1 MAQETLDVAVLG
13 QIGRDLILLVDGLP
27 APGDSAPIRTRRELL
42 GGKGANQAVGLSQLG
57 LRTALIGVVGDD
69 PAGRQMLAQA
79 AHDGIAVDHV
89 RSRAGAPTALL
100 IDLVDEQG
108 RRRLLEDVP
117 AGVLLSVEDVT
128 AAGPAIQAAGTVV
141 VQLQQ
146 PAGAALLAARTAREA
161 GRRVV
166 LDGAAPP
173 EVREEIL
180 DAADVLRADQ
190 SETEILCGH
199 PLRGA
204 HDAVTFARDL
214 GERHDLELV
223 ALDAGDEG
231 NVVVWPGGQ
240 VVLPLS
246 DVPVADRTGAGDA
259 FIAALTAAL
268 IRGAD
273 PEAAARLAGR
283 ASTSSVTRL
292 GGRPDLTAL
301 QAV

>member
-1 MAQETLDVAVLG
+1 
-13 QIGRDLILLVDGLP
+13 
-27 APGDSAPIRTRRELL
+27 
-42 GGKGANQAVGLSQLG
+42 
-57 LRTALIGVVGDD
+57 
-69 PAGRQMLAQA
+69 
-79 AHDGIAVDHV
+79 
-89 RSRAGAPTALL
+89 
-100 IDLVDEQG
+100 
-108 RRRLLEDVP
+108 
-117 AGVLLSVEDVT
+117 
-128 AAGPAIQAAGTVV
+128 
-141 VQLQQ
+141 
-146 PAGAALLAARTAREA
+146 
-161 GRRVV
+161 VV

-246 DVPVADRTGAGDA
+246 DVPVVDRTGAGDA

-268 IRGAD
+268 IRGAA